1 MKHFLEVVAHLRSPE
16 GCPWDRE
23 QTHQSLRSDLLEET
37 FEALTALDT
46 GDPVHIREELGD
58 MILLILL
65 HTQIAAEDG
74 EFTVADVLRGIHTK
88 IVRRHPHVFGDLKLN
103 EQGEILANWERL
115 KEAERQENGN
125 REGSILDG
133 VALALPAL
141 VQAQIYQKRAARVG
155 FDWPDIQGVLD
166 KMKEELEE
174 VHAAEDEAHRS
185 MEVGDLIFAV
195 VNLARWY
202 KVDAESALREAN
214 ARFRKR
220 FALYRSCRQEEWT
233 LDR

>member
-1 MKHFLEVVAHLRSPE
+1 M
-16 GCPWDRE
+16 
-23 QTHQSLRSDLLEET
+23 EET
-37 FEALTALDT
+37 FEALTALDS
-46 GDPVHIREELGD
+46 GDPVHIQEELGD

-88 IVRRHPHVFGDLKLN
+88 IVRRHPHVFGDVKLN
-103 EQGEILANWERL
+103 EPGEILANWERL

-125 REGSILDG
+125 REASILDG

-166 KMKEELEE
+166 KMNEELEE
-174 VHAAEDEAHRS
+174 VHAAEDEVHRS
-185 MEVGDLIFAV
+185 MEIGDLIFAV

-220 FALYRSCRQEEWT
+220 FAYIEAAARTSGRSTADLSLDEMEALWQEAK
-233 LDR
+233 RR